1 VSPLGH
7 QLTHTDRTSAT
18 RPWVDSFGRPRNTVP
33 IASLPSWGTPTA
45 QHGLY
50 RAPVPYPPRP
60 QLQPLPEFR
69 GTASPRPAPAVQAR
83 VEAFIVEQYEAGRSL
98 RQLAELTDRSF
109 SAVRNILT
117 RRSVHRRSSG
127 AAVLRESGR

>member
-1 VSPLGH
+1 MIKAGTAPDS
-7 QLTHTDRTSAT
+7 
-18 RPWVDSFGRPRNTVP
+18 VDSLVSVTGSC
-33 IASLPSWGTPTA
+33 APTA
-45 QHGLY
+45 LFTFTGDADRPARPLPCAGALSPATAAA
-50 RAPVPYPPRP
+50 APAGVPRHRHPRP
-60 QLQPLPEFR
+60 D
-69 GTASPRPAPAVQAR
+69 PAIQAR

-127 AAVLRESGR
+127 ATVQRESSR